1 MFTIKK
7 PYDIIFRSRTKEVG
21 YMNQILYTENK
32 NNKGPADIKAV
43 LKVFAICMLVF
54 GIILAG
60 TGAYALYK
68 NVKDSQVEEVVKP
81 TISVENNGD
90 DTITI
95 IVKHEKQIKDI
106 KYSWNQENEQIV
118 EVEEGK
124 TSLQKVIDIPIGT
137 NILKVIATDIDGQI
151 TEYEGKFVAEED
163 PKISIVAED
172 TNIKATITA
181 TNKISYITYRWDEEE
196 EKRVDVGDTS
206 FEQLIEIPQGLHT
219 LTIIAVDINNKTT
232 TKQQDVNGVTK
243 PKLTV
248 TTDGKNFMVNAT
260 DDEKLE
266 KVEFILNGQGYRIN
280 INDKDFNYSYPLED
294 GENKLEVT
302 VYNSNGLTASFKA
315 KCTKQ

>member
-1 MFTIKK
+1 
-7 PYDIIFRSRTKEVG
+7 
-21 YMNQILYTENK
+21 MNQILYTENK
-32 NNKGPADIKAV
+32 KNNGPVDIKTI
-43 LKVFAICMLVF
+43 LKIFAICMLIF
-54 GIILAG
+54 GIALAG
-60 TGAYALYK
+60 VGVYALYK
-68 NVKDSQVEEVVKP
+68 DSQKPQSPEVIEPK
-81 TISVENNGD
+81 ISVENNGD

-95 IVKHEKQIKDI
+95 IVKHEKQIKNI
-106 KYSWNQENEQIV
+106 KYIWNQEEEQII

-137 NILKVIATDIDGQI
+137 NNLKVIVEDIDGQI
-151 TEYEGKFVAEED
+151 KEYEGKFVAEED
-163 PKISIVAED
+163 PKITIAAEG
-172 TNIKATITA
+172 TNIKATFTA

-196 EKRVDVGDTS
+196 EQKVEVGDTI

-232 TKQQDVNGVTK
+232 TKQQEVNGVTK
-243 PKLTV
+243 PELTV
-248 TTDGKNFMVNAT
+248 KTDGQNFIIDAK

-280 INDKDFNYSYPLED
+280 INDKTFNYTYPLQD

-302 VYNSNGLTASFKA
+302 VYNSNGLTETFKA